1 MNSNSVLF
9 ILFWILVMLIIIHN
23 CHKIINFVQENFDTQ
38 TRPPTDETDPPPTDE
53 SDPPPTDE
61 PDPPPTDET
70 DPIETYHNSD
80 KSVIINL
87 KELITGIST
96 LTDLGDLK
104 QTEIITNIKK
114 TLEATNIELSEDPI
128 INEELEIEII
138 VKYNTSQES
147 IDTFVS
153 ELKEILQNYRCPSN
167 SCPLASVL
175 SSYPNIGDKWGNEA
189 NECVKVSNS
198 LDANCARCPPG
209 TFIDYSNIND
219 VCSPCPKNQYSDSYN
234 QLQCKPCE
242 GTLEGASKCG
252 SNTGD
257 SSGNTNNSQSDIN
270 LFEPTLDVD
279 RIVNQIYDGNIKKF
293 KQNQALKHRIQKL
306 QNKLSNYAY
315 LEKEI
320 YKKSLA

>member
-9 ILFWILVMLIIIHN
+9 ILFWIVVMLIIIHN
-23 CHKIINFVQENFDTQ
+23 CHKIINFVQENFDT
-38 TRPPTDETDPPPTDE
+38 TPTPTDTTPTPTDTTPTPT
-53 SDPPPTDE
+53 DTTPIPDDTTPTPTDTTPIPDDTTPTPTDE
-61 PDPPPTDET
+61 PE
-70 DPIETYHNSD
+70 
-80 KSVIINL
+80 
-87 KELITGIST
+87 
-96 LTDLGDLK
+96 
-104 QTEIITNIKK
+104 
-114 TLEATNIELSEDPI
+114 
-128 INEELEIEII
+128 
-138 VKYNTSQES
+138 
-147 IDTFVS
+147 
-153 ELKEILQNYRCPSN
+153 YRCPSN
-167 SCPLASVL
+167 SCPLASIL

-219 VCSPCPKNQYSDSYN
+219 VCSPCPKNQYSDTYN

-242 GTLEGASKCG
+242 GALEGASNCG
-252 SNTGD
+252 GASSD
-257 SSGNTNNSQSDIN
+257 ASGNTNNNSQSDIN
-270 LFEPTLDVD
+270 LFEPSLGVD

-293 KQNQALKHRIQKL
+293 KQNQVLKQRIQKL